1 MKKLKVWLL
10 TLVSVMAIV
19 CCLAAC
25 GSSSKAG
32 TYKIASM
39 TIAGTEYKVGDEIPV
54 LGKLADDYVTI
65 TLNEDGTCEMVAKM
79 VGTEI
84 KTEGT
89 WKENADDSN
98 KIDMTVRKHANA
110 CLRRFHHFDG
120 NERQLGCIEEISD
133 L

>member
-98 KIDMTVRKHANA
+98 KIDMTVEGSTQTLA
-110 CLRRFHHFDG
+110 CDG
-120 NERQLGCIEEISD
+120 STISMEMSGNSVV
-133 L
+133 LKK

>member
-54 LGKLADDYVTI
+54 LGKLTDDYVTI
-65 TLNEDGTCEMVAKM
+65 TLNEDGTCEMV
-79 VGTEI
+79 
-84 KTEGT
+84 
-89 WKENADDSN
+89 D
-98 KIDMTVRKHANA
+98 RKSV
-110 CLRRFHHFDG
+110 L
-120 NERQLGCIEEISD
+120 
-133 L
+133 

>member
-54 LGKLADDYVTI
+54 LGKLTDDYVTI

-79 VGTEI
+79 VGMEI

-98 KIDMTVRKHANA
+98 KIDMTVEGSTQTLA
-110 CLRRFHHFDG
+110 CDG
-120 NERQLGCIEEISD
+120 STISMEMSGNSVV
-133 L
+133 LKK